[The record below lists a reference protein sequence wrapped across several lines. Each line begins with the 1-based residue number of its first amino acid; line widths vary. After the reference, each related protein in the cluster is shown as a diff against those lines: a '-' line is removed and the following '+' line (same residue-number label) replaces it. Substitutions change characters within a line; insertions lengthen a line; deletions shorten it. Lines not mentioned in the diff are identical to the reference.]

1 MEKIFVKERIVKD
14 GKLVA
19 IPGMYLTVEEAKKLG
34 LVKEKEE
41 KKEVVVVKEV
51 KLTKEKRGRK

>member
-1 MEKIFVKERIVKD
+1 MEKILVKERIVKD

-19 IPGMYLTVEEAKKLG
+19 IPGMYLTVEEVKKLG
-34 LVKEKEE
+34 LIEEEE

-51 KLTKEKRGRK
+51 KVIKKKKGKR